1 YLSTVEPNPSDRYQ
15 VDAPATERVIKQNK
29 SIVVTGPKIVFY
41 GTPLELICRASF
53 ASSEAK
59 LNPAIS
65 LEWYHRGVRRRPSR
79 TRSGGVY
86 ISQRWLESN
95 LLESRLLVAWASEA
109 DAGQWICLD
118 RSNFPSSSR
127 STQPTS
133 GSGQVQYQNRQS
145 GSDRNSNS
153 IHLASNTYDTKT
165 KPSVTVNGHTP
176 SFVPASFKRFY
187 DQDILFDRIEVEIVD
202 LPDPTPEPQ
211 IAPFSQSMPAFVKLD
226 KPETYAYEPAPHGYG
241 KVETPGI
248 LRSSSGS
255 RMHSAAK
262 LSQSSYEQRA
272 TTVSHSVLLMAIL
285 FRGFCI

>member
-1 YLSTVEPNPSDRYQ
+1 MHHKISHPDNLH
-15 VDAPATERVIKQNK
+15 PALFKYGVFHSLKSYPVPFTEFAFMEAFSQAGDVMFVIKI

-133 GSGQVQYQNRQS
+133 GNGQVQYQNRQS
-145 GSDRNSNS
+145 GYDRNSNS

-165 KPSVTVNGHTP
+165 KPSVTINGHTP

-187 DQDILFDRIEVEIVD
+187 DQDILFDRIEVEIVES
-202 LPDPTPEPQ
+202 LFTVEPLT
-211 IAPFSQSMPAFVKLD
+211 S
-226 KPETYAYEPAPHGYG
+226 T
-241 KVETPGI
+241 
-248 LRSSSGS
+248 
-255 RMHSAAK
+255 
-262 LSQSSYEQRA
+262 
-272 TTVSHSVLLMAIL
+272 
-285 FRGFCI
+285 